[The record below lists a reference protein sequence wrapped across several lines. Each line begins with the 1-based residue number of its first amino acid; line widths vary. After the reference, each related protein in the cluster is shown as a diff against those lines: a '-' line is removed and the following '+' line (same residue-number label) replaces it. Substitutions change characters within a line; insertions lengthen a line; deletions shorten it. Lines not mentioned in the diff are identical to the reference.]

1 MNLQINSNVEAIQI
15 SGIRQFFNKVQQVP
29 DAVQLTIGQP
39 DFPTPDHIKKAAVRA
54 IGENK
59 TSYTANAGTLG
70 LRKAACN
77 WVQSHYS
84 LTYEP
89 DSEVIVTAGASQA
102 IDTAMRT
109 ILQPGDEVILPAPVY
124 PAYEPIIRQCG
135 AVPVYA
141 DTRETGFKLTPAH
154 VEALYSPRTK
164 AVLLPYPSN
173 PTGAVLTKAE
183 MEGLY
188 NVLLNK
194 ECYVVT
200 DEIYSELTF
209 DGSHISIGTYPG
221 MKQKTI
227 VINGLSKS
235 HSMTGWRIGFLF
247 APSHLAK
254 HLLKVHQ
261 YTISCASSIS
271 QAAAEQALTEGLED
285 PEAMREVYMER
296 RDYLFDRLQA
306 MGMEV
311 QKPGGAFYLFPSIQK
326 SGLNADE
333 FAERLLFE
341 ERAAVVPGS
350 AFSAYGD
357 TFIRLSSAYAMPE
370 LREAANRLE
379 RFWSKVTADR

>member
-1 MNLQINSNVEAIQI
+1 MNLQINRNVEAIQI

-39 DFPTPDHIKKAAVRA
+39 DFPTPEHIKQAAVRA

-59 TSYTANAGTLG
+59 TSYTANAGTMA
-70 LRKAACN
+70 LRKAASS
-77 WVQSHYS
+77 WVHSHYS

-89 DSEVIVTAGASQA
+89 ESEVIVTAGASQA
-102 IDTAMRT
+102 IDTTMRT

-141 DTRETGFKLTPAH
+141 DTRETAFKLTPDH
-154 VEALYSPRTK
+154 IKQLYTANTK
-164 AVLLPYPSN
+164 AVMLPYPSN
-173 PTGAVLTKAE
+173 PTGAVLTRSE
-183 MEGLY
+183 MDRLY
-188 NVLLNK
+188 DVLREK
-194 ECYVVT
+194 DCFVVT

-209 DGSHISIGTYPG
+209 DGPHISMGAYPG
-221 MKQKTI
+221 MKGKTI

-235 HSMTGWRIGFLF
+235 HSMTGWRIGFIF
-247 APSHLAK
+247 APSEIAK

-261 YTISCASSIS
+261 YTISCASSVS
-271 QAAAEQALTEGLED
+271 QAAAEQALTKGLRD
-285 PEAMREVYMER
+285 PEAMREVYQER
-296 RDYLFDRLQA
+296 RDYLFNRLQA

-311 QKPGGAFYLFPSIQK
+311 QKPGGAFYLFPSITG
-326 SGLNADE
+326 SGLDADD

-341 ERAAVVPGS
+341 EKAAVVPGT
-350 AFSAYGD
+350 AFSACGD

-370 LREAANRLE
+370 LREAADRLE
-379 RFWSKVTADR
+379 QFWNKVT